1 MQSYYRIINNVT
13 GWIVFAISAFVYLST
28 IEPTASFWDC
38 GEYIATAF
46 KLQVGHPPGAPTF
59 QLIGRVFSMF
69 VESEYVGQMINAM
82 SALASAFTILF
93 LFWSI
98 TAIAKKIVIKT
109 EKEFD
114 KVNIHAVML
123 AGMVGALAYTFSDS
137 FWFSAVEG
145 EVYGMSSFFTAIVF
159 WCILKWEENSEDPK
173 SIKWIIFIAYLV
185 GLSIGVHL
193 LNLLAIP
200 AIVFVYY
207 FKNYKPS
214 TKGIITALGISVVML
229 GAILYG
235 IIPQIVNQA
244 ALFERTFVNTIGL
257 PFNSGTIFFFII
269 LIGGIVFGL
278 YYTQIKQLALWNTI
292 LLSFAFLLI
301 GYSTFFI
308 IIIRSQADTPINENN
323 PKDAVSLLAYLNREQ
338 YGDSPLFY
346 GQYYNAPLDAR
357 NPYTDGTPV
366 YRKDEKA
373 GKYVITDDRKSS
385 VPNYDPQF
393 KTIFPRMYSSQRNHI
408 SGYNLWADIQGTPV
422 KTRNNKGEFE
432 TIMKPTFG
440 ENLTFFFRY
449 QLGFMYFRYFMW
461 NFAGRQ
467 NDWHGQVGNVTDGN
481 WLSGITF
488 LDEIRLGSQNYPI
501 NMASN
506 KAKNAFYLLPL
517 ILGILGLSYQY
528 NKNPESAFVVFLL
541 FFFTGI
547 AIVIFLNNVPFQP
560 RERDYA
566 YVGSFYAFAMWIG
579 LGVLPIFDFLR
590 KKIPSEL
597 SLGLTAIACLV
608 LVPGIMAKEGWDD
621 HDRSDRYTARD
632 FAKNYLN
639 SCAPNAVIFT
649 NGDNDTFPLW
659 YVQEVEGFRTDVR
672 VINMSLLNTDWY
684 ITQMKNKVY
693 ESDPVPFKMEE
704 EKYIQG
710 TRDYLPIMD
719 KNIQGFSDIK
729 AVYDFIISEKPE
741 TKVKTQGGKALDY
754 IPTTKIFVS
763 VDKEKVLANGTVPPE
778 LADKIVDRLEFTINK
793 SYILKNEMM
802 ILDLLANNNWDR
814 PIYFAITAG
823 TDNYMNLQRYFQIEG
838 LAYRLVPV
846 LDDSKDRGQT
856 GRVNSKIMYDN
867 LMNKFI

>member
-1 MQSYYRIINNVT
+1 
-13 GWIVFAISAFVYLST
+13 
-28 IEPTASFWDC
+28 
-38 GEYIATAF
+38 
-46 KLQVGHPPGAPTF
+46 
-59 QLIGRVFSMF
+59 
-69 VESEYVGQMINAM
+69 
-82 SALASAFTILF
+82 
-93 LFWSI
+93 
-98 TAIAKKIVIKT
+98 
-109 EKEFD
+109 
-114 KVNIHAVML
+114 
-123 AGMVGALAYTFSDS
+123 
-137 FWFSAVEG
+137 
-145 EVYGMSSFFTAIVF
+145 
-159 WCILKWEENSEDPK
+159 
-173 SIKWIIFIAYLV
+173 
-185 GLSIGVHL
+185 
-193 LNLLAIP
+193 
-200 AIVFVYY
+200 
-207 FKNYKPS
+207 
-214 TKGIITALGISVVML
+214 
-229 GAILYG
+229 
-235 IIPQIVNQA
+235 
-244 ALFERTFVNTIGL
+244 
-257 PFNSGTIFFFII
+257 
-269 LIGGIVFGL
+269 
-278 YYTQIKQLALWNTI
+278 
-292 LLSFAFLLI
+292 
-301 GYSTFFI
+301 
-308 IIIRSQADTPINENN
+308 
-323 PKDAVSLLAYLNREQ
+323 
-338 YGDSPLFY
+338 
-346 GQYYNAPLDAR
+346 
-357 NPYTDGTPV
+357 
-366 YRKDEKA
+366 
-373 GKYVITDDRKSS
+373 
-385 VPNYDPQF
+385 
-393 KTIFPRMYSSQRNHI
+393 
-408 SGYNLWADIQGTPV
+408 
-422 KTRNNKGEFE
+422 
-432 TIMKPTFG
+432 
-440 ENLTFFFRY
+440 
-449 QLGFMYFRYFMW
+449 
-461 NFAGRQ
+461 
-467 NDWHGQVGNVTDGN
+467 
-481 WLSGITF
+481 
-488 LDEIRLGSQNYPI
+488 
-501 NMASN
+501 MASN

-632 FAKNYLN
+632 FAKNYLS

-778 LADKIVDRLEFTINK
+778 LADKIVDRLEFTISK

-846 LDDSKDRGQT
+846 LDDSRDRGQT

-867 LMNKFI
+867 LMNKFVWGGMDKGEIFMDENNLRMTMNFRNNFYRLASTLVEEGDTAKALAVLDKGMEVMPEHNVPLNYFSMPFAEMYLKLGKKEQARYIYNKLIDLYIDDLRYFSELEDVQASTITNDIEQRFQIIRQLLFQIGSKNEKELLENLKSKLDLINPNGARNKYYRANHEKYFSGVLENI